1 MSQWYIYSDG
11 DSLAHYGVLGMKW
24 GKRKGS
30 TSETSTGKPKPK
42 TVSEMSTKEIKAAND
57 RMRAENDYKKLMRER
72 NQPAKSEMQ
81 QKKEKMIK
89 EALVEVGGR
98 TMKSI
103 GSDVAHYAIGSTINK
118 ILGVNV
124 VKDVP
129 LTKIGKYKQGKAGD
143 KNLKKYKKQEAA
155 KENKKQEKKDKKSKK
170 DFEKFHLNNG

>member
-1 MSQWYIYSDG
+1 MSQWYVYSG
-11 DSLAHYGVLGMKW
+11 DSLSHYGVLGMKW
-24 GKRKGS
+24 GKRRGS
-30 TSETSTGKPKPK
+30 TSSETSSKPKPK
-42 TVSEMSTKEIKAAND
+42 TISEMSTKEIKAAND
-57 RMRAENDYKKLMRER
+57 RMRAESDYKKLTKEK

-81 QKKEKMIK
+81 KKKEKMVK

-98 TMKSI
+98 TMKSV
-103 GSDVAHYAIGSTINK
+103 GSDVAHYAIGSSINK

-143 KNLKKYKKQEAA
+143 KNLKKYKKSEADKA
-155 KENKKQEKKDKKSKK
+155 KKKQEKKDKKSKK